1 MDDMDD
7 MNDSP
12 QPAGGAVSTYRGYDR
27 QSLLPVFSPKTVA
40 VLGASE
46 EPGSFGRALLWNLI
60 SNPFGGTVFPI
71 NPCKP
76 GVLGIKSYPNLAAA
90 PDKVELAVIAT
101 PAHTVPGII
110 DECVEVGVPAAIIIS
125 SGFREVGEEG
135 AQLEREVLTRAQ
147 AGNMRLLGPNCF
159 GVMMPYTG
167 LNATISRGMAAPG
180 NVAFLSQSGAI
191 SAAILDWSFREKVG
205 FSALISIGNM
215 LDIQWS
221 DLIYFLADDPR
232 THSIV
237 IYLESVGEARSF
249 LSASREV
256 ALNKPIIVL
265 HGGEACPLPEVPATS
280 ISRLAAAKEARSHRI
295 GNRVLNAAF
304 RRCGILPVR
313 SLVDLFA
320 MAEIL
325 AKQPRAR
332 GPRLAIITNAHGSG
346 AQAANALVS
355 SGGELAPLAG
365 ETIAALNEILPPEWS
380 RTNPVNILR
389 DAGPERYRKT
399 LEIVSKDP
407 YSDGVLVILTPQ
419 AMTDPTGTAEKIKP
433 FARLANPEGSSL
445 PKPLLASWMGG
456 DVVAEG
462 KALLNTLNVPTFPFP
477 DEAARVFSYMWQ
489 YSYNLRGLFETP
501 ELPVDSEEHSPD
513 RERAARII
521 QSAQDAGRT
530 LLTDLE
536 SKQLLDAYH
545 IPILLT
551 QWAQDENE
559 ALELAET
566 LGYPVVVKLHSQTLP
581 DPVAPRTT
589 YLNVMNAA
597 AVKKAFR
604 AIKDFVNEKHG
615 GEHFQGVTVQPMLPF
630 AGYKLI
636 LGCCQDPC
644 FGPVLLFG
652 AGGSLVEIHQDVALA
667 LPPLNGNL
675 ARRMMEQTRI
685 YQALK
690 GEMGLIPVNLEE
702 LELLLV
708 RFSQLVVEQRRIKE
722 IEINPLLASAV
733 HLTVSSARMVLQEPG
748 KDEKDLPRLAIR
760 PYPVQYVRSHTLR
773 DGTPVTIRPI
783 RPEDEPLIARFHH
796 TLSDQSVYLRYFHP
810 IALQQR
816 IAHERLSRI
825 CFIDY
830 DREMVLVVVKKD
842 PTTAEPH
849 IIAVGRLNRLR
860 GVNEAEF
867 AILISDAYQRSG
879 LGTALLGHLV
889 QIGRTEKID
898 RIVADILLEN
908 RGMLRACE
916 KVGFTLRYDYEEQI
930 AKAVIKL

>member
-1 MDDMDD
+1 MSASHQSL
-7 MNDSP
+7 NVSA
-12 QPAGGAVSTYRGYDR
+12 PAYRGYDR
-27 QSLLPVFSPKTVA
+27 QSLLPVFNPKTVA
-40 VLGASE
+40 LIGASE
-46 EPGSFGRALLWNLI
+46 EAGSFGRALLWNLI

-71 NPCKP
+71 NPNRSS
-76 GVLGIKSYPNLAAA
+76 VLGIKPCPSLAAA
-90 PDKVELAVIAT
+90 PDKVDLAVIAT
-101 PAHTVPGII
+101 PAPAVPGAIN
-110 DECVEVGVPAAIIIS
+110 ECLEAGVPAAIIIS
-125 SGFREVGEEG
+125 SGFSEVGEQG
-135 AQLEREVLTRAQ
+135 AQLERDILARAH
-147 AGNMRLLGPNCF
+147 AGNMRILGPNCF

-167 LNATISRGMAAPG
+167 LNATISRAMAAPG

-205 FSALISIGNM
+205 FSAFISIGNM

-221 DLIYFLADDPR
+221 DLLYFLADDHR

-237 IYLESVGEARSF
+237 IYMETVGDARSF
-249 LSASREV
+249 LSAAREV

-265 HGGEACPLPEVPATS
+265 HGGEICPAPETPATS
-280 ISRLAAAKEARSHRI
+280 ISRLAASRDLRSYRV

-332 GPRLAIITNAHGSG
+332 GPRLTIITNAHGTG
-346 AQAANALVS
+346 AQAANALIS
-355 SGGELAPLAG
+355 TGGELAPLAE
-365 ETIAALNEILPPEWS
+365 ETISALNEILPREWS
-380 RTNPVNILR
+380 HTNPINILR
-389 DAGPERYRKT
+389 DAGPDRYSKT

-407 YSDGVLVILTPQ
+407 NSNGVLVILTPQ

-433 FARLANPEGSSL
+433 FARLTNPEGRPS

-462 KALLNTLNVPTFPFP
+462 KALLNSINVPTFPFP
-477 DEAARVFSYMWQ
+477 DDAAQVFNYMWQ

-501 ELPVDSEEHSPD
+501 DLPVDTEEHSPD

-521 QSAQDAGRT
+521 GEARAAGRT
-530 LLTDLE
+530 LLTDFE
-536 SKQLLDAYH
+536 SKQVLDAYR
-545 IPILLT
+545 IPVLPT
-551 QWAQDENE
+551 QWAQNENK
-559 ALELAET
+559 ALELAEAI
-566 LGYPVVVKLHSQTLP
+566 GYPVVVKLHSETSA
-581 DPVAPRTT
+581 DPAAPGSI
-589 YLNVMNAA
+589 YLNVMNAE
-597 AVKKAFR
+597 AVKEAYR
-604 AIKDFVNEKHG
+604 AIGNFVSEKHG
-615 GEHFQGVTVQPMLPF
+615 REHFRGVTVQPMLPF

-652 AGGSLVEIHQDVALA
+652 AGGSLVEIHQDIALA
-667 LPPLNGNL
+667 LPPLNSNL

-685 YQALK
+685 YQALR
-690 GEMGLIPVNLEE
+690 GEKGLIPVNLEE

-733 HLTVSSARMVLQEPG
+733 HLTVSSVRMVLHEPG
-748 KDEKDLPRLAIR
+748 TDETNLPGLAIR
-760 PYPVQYVRSHTLR
+760 PYPSQYVQPYTLR
-773 DGTPVTIRPI
+773 DGIPVSIRPV
-783 RPEDEPLIARFHH
+783 RPEDEPLIAKFHH

-810 IALQQR
+810 IALPQR

-842 PTTAEPH
+842 PATGEEA

-860 GVNEAEF
+860 GVNDAEF
-867 AILISDAYQRSG
+867 AILISDDYQRSG
-879 LGTALLGHLV
+879 LGTALLDRLV
-889 QIGRTEKID
+889 QIGRAEKID

-908 RGMLRACE
+908 QGMLRACE

-930 AKAVIKL
+930 AKAVIEL

>member
-1 MDDMDD
+1 MSAL
-7 MNDSP
+7 N
-12 QPAGGAVSTYRGYDR
+12 QPADAAAPAYRGYDR

-40 VLGASE
+40 LLGASE

-60 SNPFGGTVFPI
+60 SNPFGGAVFPI
-71 NPCKP
+71 NP
-76 GVLGIKSYPNLAAA
+76 GRSSVLGIKPYPNLASA
-90 PDKVELAVIAT
+90 PDKVDLAVITT
-101 PAHTVPGII
+101 PAPVVPGAIE
-110 DECVEVGVPAAIIIS
+110 ECLEAGVPAAIIIS
-125 SGFREVGEEG
+125 SGFREIGEQG
-135 AQLEREVLTRAQ
+135 AALEREIFARAQ

-159 GVMMPYTG
+159 GVMMPYSG

-205 FSALISIGNM
+205 FSAFISIGNM

-221 DLIYFLADDPR
+221 DLIYFLGDDHR

-237 IYLESVGEARSF
+237 IYMENVGEARSF
-249 LSASREV
+249 LSAAREV
-256 ALNKPIIVL
+256 ALTKPIIVL
-265 HGGEACPLPEVPATS
+265 HGGEVCPPPVLPATS
-280 ISRLAAAKEARSHRI
+280 ISRLAASKDLRSYRI

-304 RRCGILPVR
+304 RRCGVLPVR

-346 AQAANALVS
+346 AQAANALIN
-355 SGGELAPLAG
+355 SGGELAPLT
-365 ETIAALNEILPPEWS
+365 EQTIAALDKILPAEWS
-380 RTNPVNILR
+380 RANPVNILR
-389 DAGPERYRKT
+389 DAGPDRYGKT

-407 YSDGVLVILTPQ
+407 HSDGVLVILTPQ
-419 AMTDPTGTAEKIKP
+419 AMTDPTGAAEKIKP
-433 FARLANPEGSSL
+433 FARLANPEGSPL

-462 KALLNTLNVPTFPFP
+462 KALLNNINVPTFPFP
-477 DEAARVFSYMWQ
+477 DEAARVFNYMWQ

-501 ELPVDSEEHSPD
+501 ELPMDSEEHFPD
-513 RERAARII
+513 RERAGRII
-521 QSAQDAGRT
+521 RSARDAGRT
-530 LLTDLE
+530 LLTDFE
-536 SKQLLDAYH
+536 SKQLLDAYR
-545 IPILLT
+545 IPALLT
-551 QWAQDENE
+551 KWARDENE
-559 ALELAET
+559 ALELAEAI
-566 LGYPVVVKLHSQTLP
+566 GYPVIVKLHSETLA
-581 DPVAPRTT
+581 DTAAPGTA

-597 AVKKAFR
+597 ALKEACR
-604 AIKDFVNEKHG
+604 AIKDFVGEKHG

-652 AGGSLVEIHQDVALA
+652 AGGSLVEIHQDVAIA
-667 LPPLNGNL
+667 LPPLNSNL
-675 ARRMMEQTRI
+675 ARRMMEQTSI

-690 GEMGLIPVNLEE
+690 GEKGLIPVNLEE

-708 RFSQLVVEQRRIKE
+708 RFSQLVVEQRRIRE

-733 HLTVSSARMVLQEPG
+733 HLAVSSARVVLHEPG

-760 PYPVQYVRSHTLR
+760 PYPSQYVQSHILR
-773 DGTPVTIRPI
+773 DGAPVTIRPI
-783 RPEDEPLIARFHH
+783 RPEDEPLIAKFHH

-830 DREMVLVVVKKD
+830 DREMVLVVVKK
-842 PTTAEPH
+842 EPATGEAV

-860 GVNEAEF
+860 GVNDAEF
-867 AILISDAYQRSG
+867 AILISDDCQRSG
-879 LGTALLGHLV
+879 LGTALLDRLV
-889 QIGRTEKID
+889 QIGRAEKID

-930 AKAVIKL
+930 AKAVIEL